1 MIATLWKIH
10 YEVRKGIQ
18 MSQLSHIWTLEEVG
32 FIISTFIIN
41 NFHPEFVLPKRSNFE
56 KEMP

>member
-1 MIATLWKIH
+1 
-10 YEVRKGIQ
+10 